1 EPRTFWA
8 PSVRLLNGADFCAI
22 AFPSAEELL
31 KAFLA
36 VSYGSGIDRFQ
47 AIKKDGEVVLPG
59 FGKLVRQRRK
69 DRTGV
74 NPKTQ
79 QKIKFQ
85 LRRSSNSESPTW
97 QRTQMTTTLLLYWD

>member
-1 EPRTFWA
+1 M
-8 PSVRLLNGADFCAI
+8 RLLNGADFCAI

-79 QKIKFQ
+79 QKIKIPAKTVVEF
-85 LRRSSNSESPTW
+85 RVAKVAKDANDDNTIK
-97 QRTQMTTTLLLYWD
+97 YWD